1 MPRSILALALALLAL
16 ASVAPATA
24 PAGGTRPDAYVVPG
38 AGVFPEGITTRPGT
52 DEFFVSATNGGTVFR
67 GVAGRRRLRV
77 FLPPG
82 RDGRTIAVG
91 VRATR
96 DRLIV
101 LGGPL
106 GLAWVHELPSGRL
119 LRRFSTPP
127 GGLLNDV
134 AVTPAGDAY
143 LTDSLRSQLFRIP
156 ARALARRRTGTQPLR
171 PFLRLGADLAPGGFP
186 NGIVADGR
194 RHLIVGLLASGRL
207 LRVDVRTRRVRPIEV
222 RGTELPLIDGLARA
236 ARTLYVVNSSS
247 RVTRLRLARD
257 RRSARFERHI
267 TDPGFRYP
275 STAAVLG
282 DRLLVVNFQ
291 RGANPPVL
299 PFTVSSVPR

>member
-1 MPRSILALALALLAL
+1 MPRAVLALAVLALSL
-16 ASVAPATA
+16 VAPATA
-24 PAGGTRPDAYVVPG
+24 PASGSQPDAYVLPG
-38 AGVFPEGITTRPGT
+38 PTVFPEGITTRPGT
-52 DEFFVSATNGGTVFR
+52 SEFFVSATSDGTVFR
-67 GVAGRRRLRV
+67 GVAGRRRMRV

-96 DRLIV
+96 HRLVV

-106 GLAWVHELPSGRL
+106 NLVWVYELPSGRL
-119 LRRFSTPP
+119 LRRFSTPA

-156 ARALARRRTGTQPLR
+156 ARALARSRTGTQPLR
-171 PFLRLGADLAPGGFP
+171 PFLRLSREPAPNGYP

-207 LRVDVRTRRVRPIEV
+207 LRVDLRTRRVRRLAV
-222 RGTELPLIDGLARA
+222 RGTDIPLIDGLARDGRA
-236 ARTLYVVNSSS
+236 LFVVNSLS
-247 RVTRLRLARD
+247 RVTQLRLARN
-257 RRSARFERHI
+257 RRSARFVRHV
-267 TDPGFRYP
+267 TDPGFRFP
-275 STAAVLG
+275 STVAVLG

-299 PFTVSSVPR
+299 PFTVSSVRR